1 MPVLQPALNIQSNQE
16 LSIRH
21 PTREADRPAPE
32 RFGSAMREAK
42 VALKRP
48 NTAAPKNQGGKD
60 SPPRDLHAVRLG
72 PKVKLITPK
81 AAPPDQAS
89 LVDFA
94 RNQGMSQDMLALL
107 RNAARPAASP
117 DGSAMNPDANQAGLT
132 QEGGDG
138 SAPSTAG
145 SDAALLDAMQA
156 AAAAANQISAQALS
170 ALAAQDALAAQAAQ
184 LVAQSTAQQTAQ
196 QTAQAGTPID
206 ASAPS
211 SAAALGA
218 ANPGSASA
226 INLQALFDR
235 PLQLLPGNA
244 GDAATNADN
253 SNGRNPLATIP
264 SAGTLPGTLPSTLTG
279 QAADAASQ
287 AAALL
292 AAGLAADRKAG
303 TDKPMGSNAISGNG
317 LGGNGLGD
325 GALQSQDANAEA
337 GATATPAG
345 NDVMASVKLSVIGHD
360 EEPGRPARF
369 LADQGT
375 PPLNDRAQDD
385 RTLNDRAHNDRAAN
399 DRLSGAGGLDSAA
412 NLSGNPAP
420 NDATATQTTLA
431 APSTPSPSAL
441 NTAQAATG
449 PEARL
454 DLGKQ
459 VPDTVESF
467 HEAYLKGSEAY
478 EQLSEK
484 LGKVLGERLSAQIAR
499 GEWSLRL
506 QLSPAHLGAIDIR
519 LQMRKGELNAV
530 FGAAEAHTRDLLSD
544 GMQQL
549 RDSLAQS
556 GLQLSQSDVQ
566 ADARGAGHSQS
577 AAAQN
582 ASAQSGGNGSASG
595 QRAQAAE
602 SSAPLNNDNTAT
614 SQGSILRKAGS
625 KPDGSVD
632 VLA

>member
-32 RFGSAMREAK
+32 RFGSAMREAN

-132 QEGGDG
+132 QDGGDG
-138 SAPSTAG
+138 SALSTAG

-156 AAAAANQISAQALS
+156 AAAAANQTSAQALS
-170 ALAAQDALAAQAAQ
+170 ALAAQAAQ

-206 ASAPS
+206 ASTPS
-211 SAAALGA
+211 SALVLGA

-226 INLQALFDR
+226 IHLQALFDR

-264 SAGTLPGTLPSTLTG
+264 SAGTLPGTLTG

-337 GATATPAG
+337 GATAKPASD
-345 NDVMASVKLSVIGHD
+345 DVMASVKLSVIGHD

-375 PPLNDRAQDD
+375 PPLNE
-385 RTLNDRAHNDRAAN
+385 RTLNDRAQIDRTQNDRAAN
-399 DRLSGAGGLDSAA
+399 DRRSGAGGLDSAA

-459 VPDTVESF
+459 LPDTVESF

-602 SSAPLNNDNTAT
+602 SSALLNTDDTAT
-614 SQGSILRKAGS
+614 SQGSTLRKAGS
-625 KPDGSVD
+625 KPDGLVD

>member
-1 MPVLQPALNIQSNQE
+1 M
-16 LSIRH
+16 
-21 PTREADRPAPE
+21 
-32 RFGSAMREAK
+32 K
-42 VALKRP
+42 
-48 NTAAPKNQGGKD
+48 
-60 SPPRDLHAVRLG
+60 
-72 PKVKLITPK
+72 
-81 AAPPDQAS
+81 
-89 LVDFA
+89 
-94 RNQGMSQDMLALL
+94 
-107 RNAARPAASP
+107 
-117 DGSAMNPDANQAGLT
+117 
-132 QEGGDG
+132 
-138 SAPSTAG
+138 
-145 SDAALLDAMQA
+145 
-156 AAAAANQISAQALS
+156 
-170 ALAAQDALAAQAAQ
+170 
-184 LVAQSTAQQTAQ
+184 
-196 QTAQAGTPID
+196 
-206 ASAPS
+206 
-211 SAAALGA
+211 
-218 ANPGSASA
+218 
-226 INLQALFDR
+226 
-235 PLQLLPGNA
+235 LLPGNT
-244 GDAATNADN
+244 GDAASNADN

-264 SAGTLPGTLPSTLTG
+264 SAGTLPGTLPGTLTG

-325 GALQSQDANAEA
+325 NGLGGNGLGDGALQSQDAKAEA
-337 GATATPAG
+337 GATAKPAG
-345 NDVMASVKLSVIGHD
+345 DDVMASVKLSVIGHD

-375 PPLNDRAQDD
+375 PPLNDRTLNE
-385 RTLNDRAHNDRAAN
+385 RTLNDRAQNDRAAN
-399 DRLSGAGGLDSAA
+399 DRRSGAGGLDSAA
-412 NLSGNPAP
+412 NLSGNPAT
-420 NDATATQTTLA
+420 NDATATQTTVA

-441 NTAQAATG
+441 NTAPAAAS

-602 SSAPLNNDNTAT
+602 SSALLNTDDTAT
-614 SQGSILRKAGS
+614 SQGSTLRKAGS
-625 KPDGSVD
+625 KPDGLVD